1 LYFGKRI
8 FVIGEVVTEYLRSGV
23 LEKAVAETC
32 SLRVGLM
39 VHKTI
44 DSTNSWSMQQC
55 KEGKTMP
62 FACFAESQTMGK
74 GRRGKC
80 WYMPANSNIAM
91 SVCWPFD
98 RSGLQ
103 LHLLPISIALAIVE
117 TLERFN
123 IGEVQIKWPNDV
135 YVQGKKIAGILIETQ
150 VIKGKLKAEEA
161 INNSC
166 LNKHQLAVVI
176 GIGLNFDMSSLN
188 LSDSGALPAFT
199 DIESEMVKQRIE
211 HKVGREEVATV
222 LLQNVVS
229 TCQYFQQNAEKKL
242 QQFYARYDYCKD
254 KTVDLMF
261 DNGDI
266 LSGIARGVNENAEL
280 IVEINGESRAFNSVD
295 VSVKASPK

>member
-1 LYFGKRI
+1 MNGN
-8 FVIGEVVTEYLRSGV
+8 VVTEYLRSDV

-32 SLRVGLM
+32 GLKM
-39 VHKTI
+39 ALTVHKSI
-44 DSTNSWSMQQC
+44 DSTNSWAMQQC
-55 KEGKTMP
+55 KQDKAMP

-91 SVCWPFD
+91 TVCWPFE

-117 TLERFN
+117 TLEGLN

-135 YVQGKKIAGILIETQ
+135 YVQEKKIAGILIEAQ
-150 VIKGKLKAEEA
+150 AIRGRLMDEKS

-166 LNKHQLAVVI
+166 LKKDQLAVVI
-176 GIGLNFDMSSLN
+176 GVGLNFDMSTLN
-188 LSDSGALPAFT
+188 LGDAGILPAFT
-199 DIESEMVKQRIE
+199 DIESEMVKQRVE
-211 HKVGREEVATV
+211 HKVNREEVASA

-229 TCQYFQQNAEKKL
+229 TCQYFQQNAEKNL

-254 KTVDLMF
+254 KVVDIRF

-280 IVEINGESRAFNSVD
+280 MVEINGKSRVFNSVD
-295 VSVKASPK
+295 VSVKTNLK